1 MGSSVIRLLPRAPG
15 SLARTKTPPLLA
27 SLLQVMLFPAV
38 SLWFVLFPPHLPPP
52 WVISTV
58 IKLSQVL
65 PSPPGVVFWNALPP
79 PMRVGRGEK
88 GLSEFKA
95 PTLLCYCHLYTR
107 PWVLVELSWMEVPSR
122 PCSLGCYLA
131 GSCLYDLEV
140 RVDLTMGTG
149 LIFKGGKGECFRR
162 WPSLRGR
169 WS

>member
-1 MGSSVIRLLPRAPG
+1 MEKHCSSWPWNFIRLHLFLACGELCHQTPSQGTREPGAHEDSATSGLAPTG
-15 SLARTKTPPLLA
+15 YAVPCRLTLICAVPSSPP
-27 SLLQVMLFPAV
+27 
-38 SLWFVLFPPHLPPP
+38 PPP

-107 PWVLVELSWMEVPSR
+107 P
-122 PCSLGCYLA
+122 
-131 GSCLYDLEV
+131 
-140 RVDLTMGTG
+140 
-149 LIFKGGKGECFRR
+149 
-162 WPSLRGR
+162 
-169 WS
+169 